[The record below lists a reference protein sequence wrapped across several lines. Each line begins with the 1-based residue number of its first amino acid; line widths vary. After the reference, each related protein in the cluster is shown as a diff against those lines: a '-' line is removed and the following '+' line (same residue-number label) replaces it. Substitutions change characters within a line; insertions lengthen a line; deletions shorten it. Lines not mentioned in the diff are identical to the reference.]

1 MYIKCNTALQFHEI
15 ILHHTYSIKKKSN
28 KLSYGSCGLIEI
40 NIFTSL
46 TSFYWW
52 AWKYLQI
59 MKIEVVLAIAR
70 IVLLFVAISLITLI
84 IHYQTVKQDT
94 EEKFDHPLFEVLS
107 QNDSTSATEPSEAS
121 SQITLG
127 ITLSGSNKFLW
138 SLQILSLQCA
148 MIQKLEICSAKMKTM
163 FLSVNMIR
171 EIAVFVRQTKNIVTY
186 AHVTNPWLP
195 LLLLV
200 SK

>member
-1 MYIKCNTALQFHEI
+1 
-15 ILHHTYSIKKKSN
+15 
-28 KLSYGSCGLIEI
+28 
-40 NIFTSL
+40 
-46 TSFYWW
+46 
-52 AWKYLQI
+52 

-127 ITLSGSNKFLW
+127 ITLSGSNKFL
-138 SLQILSLQCA
+138 
-148 MIQKLEICSAKMKTM
+148 
-163 FLSVNMIR
+163 
-171 EIAVFVRQTKNIVTY
+171 
-186 AHVTNPWLP
+186 
-195 LLLLV
+195 
-200 SK
+200 